1 MRIHHLVPAIA
12 LSLGFALAPATADA
26 ADTYMVDPVHT
37 AALFKVKHVGV
48 SYTYG
53 RFNDVSGTVIFDAA
67 NPAAS
72 KVDITIQAASV
83 DTDNQKRDAHL
94 ANPDFFDA
102 KQFPVLKFV
111 STAFKK
117 VDDSTFDVTGDFTL
131 HGVTKP
137 ITITAV
143 KIGEGKDPWGGY
155 RIGFESTFAIKRSD
169 FGMTKMMEAV
179 GDEVTVTFATEG
191 IKK

>member
-1 MRIHHLVPAIA
+1 MHIAHIIPSIA
-12 LSLGFALAPATADA
+12 LSLGFALSSTAVQA
-26 ADTYMVDPVHT
+26 ADTYTVDPVHT
-37 AALFKVKHVGV
+37 AALFKIKHLGV

-53 RFNDVSGTVIFDAA
+53 RFNDVSGSVVFDAA

-72 KVDITIQAASV
+72 KVDITIQAGSV
-83 DTDNQKRDAHL
+83 DTFNQKRDAHL

-117 VDDSTFDVTGDFTL
+117 VDDNTFDVTGDFTL

-137 ITITAV
+137 ITIKAV

-155 RIGFESTFAIKRSD
+155 RIGFESTFTIKRSD

-179 GDEVTVTFATEG
+179 GDDVTVTFSTEG

>member
-1 MRIHHLVPAIA
+1 MSIRSLVPAIA
-12 LSLGFALAPATADA
+12 LSLGFAVSGAQA
-26 ADTYMVDPVHT
+26 ADTYEVDPVHT

-53 RFNDVSGTVIFDAA
+53 RFNDVKGTIVIDAA

-83 DTDNQKRDAHL
+83 DTFDQKRDAHL
-94 ANPDFFDA
+94 RNPDFFDA
-102 KQFPVLKFV
+102 KQFPVLTFA

-117 VDDSTFDVTGDFTL
+117 VDDTTVEIAGDFTL

-137 ITITAV
+137 ITVTAK

-155 RIGFESTFAIKRSD
+155 RIGFESTFTVKRSD
-169 FGMTKMMEAV
+169 YGMSKMLDAV
-179 GDEVTVTFATEG
+179 GDEVTITFATEG
-191 IKK
+191 IRK

>member
-1 MRIHHLVPAIA
+1 MSLRTIAPALA
-12 LSLGFALAPATADA
+12 LLIGFAVGNVQA
-26 ADTYMVDPVHT
+26 ADTYSVDPVHT
-37 AALFKVKHVGV
+37 AALFKVKHLGV

-53 RFNDVSGTVIFDAA
+53 RFNEIAGTIVFDAA

-102 KQFPVLKFV
+102 KQFPVLGFV
-111 STAFKK
+111 SSSFKK
-117 VDDSTFDVTGDFTL
+117 LDDTTFEVAGNFTM

-137 ITITAV
+137 LTLTV
-143 KIGEGKDPWGGY
+143 KKIGEGKDPWGGY
-155 RIGFESTFAIKRSD
+155 RIGFESTFTIKRSD
-169 FGMTKMMEAV
+169 FGMTKMLEAV
-179 GDEVTVTFATEG
+179 GDEVTITFATEG

>member
-1 MRIHHLVPAIA
+1 MRIAHIIPSIA
-12 LSLGFALAPATADA
+12 LSLGFALSSTAVQA
-26 ADTYMVDPVHT
+26 ADTYTVDPVHT
-37 AALFKVKHVGV
+37 AALFKIKHLGV

-53 RFNDVSGTVIFDAA
+53 RFNDVSGSVVFDAT
-67 NPAAS
+67 NPVAS
-72 KVDITIQAASV
+72 KVDITIQAGSV
-83 DTDNQKRDAHL
+83 DTFNQKRDAHL

-117 VDDSTFDVTGDFTL
+117 VDDNTFDVTGDFTL

-137 ITITAV
+137 ITIKAV

-155 RIGFESTFAIKRSD
+155 RIGFESTFTIKRSD

-179 GDEVTVTFATEG
+179 GDDVTVTFSTEG

>member
-1 MRIHHLVPAIA
+1 MNIRHLVPAIA
-12 LSLGFALAPATADA
+12 LSLGFALSSTTAHA
-26 ADTYMVDPVHT
+26 ADTYAVDPVHT

-53 RFNDVSGTVIFDAA
+53 RFNDVSGTVVFDAA

-72 KVDITIQAASV
+72 KVDITIQAGSV
-83 DTDNQKRDAHL
+83 DTFNQKRDAHL

-102 KQFPVLKFV
+102 KQFPALKFV
-111 STAFKK
+111 STSFKK
-117 VDDSTFDVTGDFTL
+117 IDDSTFDVTGDFTL
-131 HGVTKP
+131 HGTTKP
-137 ITITAV
+137 ITIKVA

-155 RIGFESTFAIKRSD
+155 RIGFETTFTIKRSD
-169 FGMTKMMEAV
+169 YGMSKMMEAV
-179 GDEVTVTFATEG
+179 GDEVAITFATEA

>member
-1 MRIHHLVPAIA
+1 MSIRTLVPAIA
-12 LSLGFALAPATADA
+12 LSLGFAVSGAQA
-26 ADTYMVDPVHT
+26 ADTYEVDPVHT

-53 RFNDVSGTVIFDAA
+53 RFNDVKGTIVIDAA

-83 DTDNQKRDAHL
+83 DTFDQKRDAHL
-94 ANPDFFDA
+94 RNPDFFDA
-102 KQFPVLKFV
+102 KQFPVLTFA

-117 VDDSTFDVTGDFTL
+117 VDDTTVEIAGDFTL

-137 ITITAV
+137 ITVTAK

-155 RIGFESTFAIKRSD
+155 RIGFESTFTVKRSD
-169 FGMTKMMEAV
+169 YGMSKMLDAV
-179 GDEVTVTFATEG
+179 GDEVTITFATEG
-191 IKK
+191 IRK

>member
-1 MRIHHLVPAIA
+1 MHIAHIIPSIA
-12 LSLGFALAPATADA
+12 LSLGFALSSTAVQA
-26 ADTYMVDPVHT
+26 ADTYTVDPVHT
-37 AALFKVKHVGV
+37 AALFKIKHLGV

-53 RFNDVSGTVIFDAA
+53 RFNDVSGTVAFDAA

-72 KVDITIQAASV
+72 KVDITIQAGSV
-83 DTDNQKRDAHL
+83 DTFNQKRDAHL

-117 VDDSTFDVTGDFTL
+117 VDDNTFDVTGDFTL

-137 ITITAV
+137 ITIKAV

-155 RIGFESTFAIKRSD
+155 RIGFESTFTIKRSD

-179 GDEVTVTFATEG
+179 GDDVTVTFSTEG

>member
-1 MRIHHLVPAIA
+1 MRIAHTIPTIA
-12 LSLGFALAPATADA
+12 LALGFALAPASAYA
-26 ADTYMVDPVHT
+26 ADTYTVDPVHT
-37 AALFKVKHVGV
+37 AALFKIKHVGV

-53 RFNDVSGTVIFDAA
+53 RFNDISGTIVFDAA

-72 KVDITIQAASV
+72 KVDVTIQAASV

-111 STAFKK
+111 STAFVK
-117 VDDSTFDVTGDFTL
+117 VDDSTFDVAGDFTL

-137 ITITAV
+137 VTIKVV

-155 RIGFESTFAIKRSD
+155 RLGFESTFTIKRSD

>member
-1 MRIHHLVPAIA
+1 MHIAHIIPSIA
-12 LSLGFALAPATADA
+12 LSLGFALSSTAVQA
-26 ADTYMVDPVHT
+26 ADTYTVDPVHT
-37 AALFKVKHVGV
+37 AALFKIKNLGV

-53 RFNDVSGTVIFDAA
+53 RFNDVSGTVAFDAA

-72 KVDITIQAASV
+72 KVDITIQAGSV
-83 DTDNQKRDAHL
+83 DTFNQKRDAHL

-117 VDDSTFDVTGDFTL
+117 VDDNTFDVTGDFTL

-137 ITITAV
+137 ITIKAV

-155 RIGFESTFAIKRSD
+155 RIGFESTFTIKRSD

-179 GDEVTVTFATEG
+179 GDDVTVTFSTEG

>member
-1 MRIHHLVPAIA
+1 MRIHSIVPAIA
-12 LSLGFALAPATADA
+12 LSLGFALASGPAHA
-26 ADTYMVDPVHT
+26 ADSYTVDPVHT

-53 RFNDVSGTVIFDAA
+53 RFNDVSGTVVFDAA

-72 KVDITIQAASV
+72 KVDITIQAGSV
-83 DTDNQKRDAHL
+83 DTHSEKRDAHL

-117 VDDSTFDVTGDFTL
+117 VDDSTFDVTGDFIL

-137 ITITAV
+137 ITIKAV
-143 KIGEGKDPWGGY
+143 KVGEGKNP
-155 RIGFESTFAIKRSD
+155 
-169 FGMTKMMEAV
+169 
-179 GDEVTVTFATEG
+179 
-191 IKK
+191 

>member
-1 MRIHHLVPAIA
+1 MRIHSIVPTIA
-12 LSLGFALAPATADA
+12 LSLGFALAATPAHA
-26 ADTYMVDPVHT
+26 ADSYTVDPVHT

-53 RFNDVSGTVIFDAA
+53 RFNDVSGTVVFDAA

-72 KVDITIQAASV
+72 KVDITIQAGSV
-83 DTDNQKRDAHL
+83 DTHSEKRDAHL

-117 VDDSTFDVTGDFTL
+117 LDDSTFDVTGDFTL

-137 ITITAV
+137 ITIKAV
-143 KIGEGKDPWGGY
+143 KVGEGKDPWGGY
-155 RIGFESTFAIKRSD
+155 RIGFESTFTIKRSD
-169 FGMTKMMEAV
+169 YGMSKMLDAV
-179 GDEVTVTFATEG
+179 SDEVIVTFATEAM
-191 IKK
+191 KK